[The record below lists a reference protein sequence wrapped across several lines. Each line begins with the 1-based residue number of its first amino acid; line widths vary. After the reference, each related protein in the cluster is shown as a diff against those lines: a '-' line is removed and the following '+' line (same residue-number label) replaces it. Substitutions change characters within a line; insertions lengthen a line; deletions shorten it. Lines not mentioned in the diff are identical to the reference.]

1 MEIREIIQR
10 INAVLIS
17 ENATIT
23 QLKHEEDDE
32 FYQVWRIHS
41 NGKNY
46 LLKQAKG
53 DEKEIYPALL
63 SDCKDSV
70 PALYQTI
77 TADENTYLLLEY
89 IDGENVCK
97 CNREKLILTLNALIS
112 LQEKTWETL
121 DFKGIEHLF
130 TKSVAHRENRG
141 KYLRDELLESAYAEF
156 LRVYQ
161 AAPRTLCHDDLLP
174 FNVLCTDKKAVL
186 IDWEVGGILP
196 YPTSFAR
203 LIAHTEE
210 DEDALFYMSQA
221 DKDFAVDYYY
231 EKLLKN
237 KGISYLEWK
246 KTLEYFLFYEYCEWV
261 FVGHKYNATDG
272 EYYQKYLPLAQKQAR
287 KILEMQEK

>member
-10 INAVLIS
+10 IDAVLIS

-77 TADENTYLLLEY
+77 TADENTYLVLEY

-112 LQEKTWETL
+112 LQEKTWESL

-141 KYLRDELLESAYAEF
+141 KYLCDELLERAYAEF

-161 AAPRTLCHDDLLP
+161 SVPKALCHDDLLP
-174 FNVLCTDKKAVL
+174 FNVLCAQEKAVF
-186 IDWEVGGILP
+186 IDWEAGGILP

-210 DEDALFYMSQA
+210 REGALFYMSQA
-221 DKDFAVDYYY
+221 DKDFAVEYYY
-231 EKLLKN
+231 AKLLKN

-272 EYYQKYLPLAQKQAR
+272 EYYQKYLPLAQKQAV